1 MSRITSPRIKDG
13 LFKKPTAVFELFVR
27 GDFGGWNAKQKKAVK
42 LIFASFTAGNDTE
55 VSYETTRIRGVIV
68 ADDYV
73 KLRLKRSKPK
83 SKDSSTS
90 RKNGLGPGD
99 PVSGTFT
106 VRLYLGPEHAEE
118 TCYLEAIE
126 YAE

>member
-1 MSRITSPRIKDG
+1 MSQITSPRIKDA

-27 GDFGGWNAKQKKAVK
+27 GDFGGWSAKQKKAVK
-42 LIFASFTAGNDTE
+42 LKSASFTAGN
-55 VSYETTRIRGVIV
+55 TTVRYKTTKIRGVIV
-68 ADDYV
+68 TDDYV
-73 KLRLKRSKPK
+73 KLRLKRSEPK

-90 RKNGLGPGD
+90 RKNGFGPGN

-106 VRLYLGPEHAEE
+106 VKLYLGPDHEEE
-118 TCYLEAIE
+118 TCRLEAIE

>member
-1 MSRITSPRIKDG
+1 MSRITSSRIKYS

-27 GDFGGWNAKQKKAVK
+27 GDFGGWSAKRKKAVR
-42 LIFASFTAGNDTE
+42 LISASFTAGNTS
-55 VSYETTRIRGVIV
+55 VTYKSTRIRGVIV

-73 KLRLKRSKPK
+73 KLRLKRSQPK

-90 RKNGLGPGD
+90 RNNEFGPRD

-106 VRLYLGPEHAEE
+106 VTLDLGPQHALE
-118 TCYLEAIE
+118 TCFLEAIQ

>member
-1 MSRITSPRIKDG
+1 
-13 LFKKPTAVFELFVR
+13 FELFVR
-27 GDFGGWNAKQKKAVK
+27 GDFSGWNAKQKKAVK
-42 LIFASFTAGNDTE
+42 LKSASFTAGNTE
-55 VSYETTRIRGVIV
+55 VRYETTRIRGVIV

-73 KLRLKRSKPK
+73 KLRLKRSKLK

-118 TCYLEAIE
+118 TCFLEAIE